1 MVCLFGRGSP
11 GRGIV
16 SQVQEAPRE
25 RRPGV
30 LQLGLTIVAG
40 GGVAVGADAGGGGV
54 VLGLVDIDGGVGARL
69 SGREDEELVGGG
81 VGIHFDKRWTGSR
94 MEYWVEQS
102 SGLPE

>member
-1 MVCLFGRGSP
+1 MVCLFGRSSP

-40 GGVAVGADAGGGGV
+40 GGVAFGADAGGGGV
-54 VLGLVDIDGGVGARL
+54 VLGLVDVDGGVRARL
-69 SGREDEELVGGG
+69 GGRENEESVCGG
-81 VGIHFDKRWTGSR
+81 VGVHFDRCSGSC
-94 MEYWVEQS
+94 MEY
-102 SGLPE
+102 